1 MGAFN
6 GDTGHPSDSSSK
18 TGPPGPPGPR
28 GSPGPAGH
36 KGDTGPQGPQGPTGP
51 AGPQGSQGPTGPA
64 GPQGD
69 TGPQGPQGP
78 TGSRGFVGQKGDKGD
93 SGPTGSTGPAGPQ
106 GPQGATGSAGPV
118 GATGPAGPAG
128 PKGETGPTGPAGATG
143 PAGHTGP
150 AGTKG
155 PKGDAGPTGPAG
167 PQGPAGAKGDP
178 GQMGV
183 VNQNLVMN
191 DHSIKQLANPVGDQ
205 DAVNLTSMKKYVG
218 THTISSGT
226 KENLFSHLFFSA
238 SSFTGVTNFDS
249 LTTVNNFNS
258 GVHLVNRS
266 AFRFN
271 LLKSGDSFNSRFKI
285 GLTGLLPG
293 DYTLCVEF
301 FFPESDLNWSLSAS
315 SPFGGNTVNYHT
327 KRFNNHSPKYMRTII
342 HSQKDVS
349 SSDDKLFIDITNP
362 GYFGSKASEQAYLI
376 AYGVKGYQSDVPSD
390 VFEKPFTFSGGDLLL
405 ETNLDLNGYEL
416 KNYFLKKDKNFVI
429 NGFYDGTDGTTTL
442 GGGFGSSSVVFYLVK
457 FNFNLNYFIMP
468 VDGIIEEWQF
478 FIESKK
484 DDNIVNDKVQVTVQ
498 DGGLRLPQY
507 RPGEGLTPASL
518 HIQIWNSGLSCTTGY
533 DSTGSLQGSYV
544 MTVLLGC
551 PAGRKLEFDPEA
563 SKNAS
568 GKKHFCSP
576 VHGVPCFYFYRDFLP
591 VFKVLDLATGQI
603 NQFHGKYGLKIVG
616 GGPSYQS
623 VTDYSQEEQ
632 TKYNYQTTSSM
643 ASLIWASKLKTLGDV
658 PVFDSKTNGIRIV
671 DADSSNCDYTIRFL
685 IRVHGLPPGSFNPS
699 SVIVLSCIGILV
711 ALILTFFLLKRQE
724 AKLWG
729 QLKSVLALLPN
740 LCRERI
746 YNAGGLGM
754 RRMLG
759 LRRNR
764 VDPLADQIQLETI
777 HQEMNKDTEGNGD
790 SSVDIRGNTLE
801 QHQASTT
808 NV

>member
-6 GDTGHPSDSSSK
+6 GDTGHPSDSSST

-51 AGPQGSQGPTGPA
+51 AGPQGSRGPTGPA

-78 TGSRGFVGQKGDKGD
+78 TGAKGNIGEKGDKGD

-106 GPQGATGSAGPV
+106 GPQGATGSSGPV

-258 GVHLVNRS
+258 GVHLVNRN

-285 GLTGLLPG
+285 GLTGLFPG

-327 KRFNNHSPKYMRTII
+327 KRFNNHSPKYTRTII
-342 HSQKDVS
+342 HSQKDPS

-484 DDNIVNDKVQVTVQ
+484 DDNIVNDKVQVFIKVQ
-498 DGGLRLPQY
+498 KKDGGRGSATVSPTESNFQKQDV
-507 RPGEGLTPASL
+507 SL
-518 HIQIWNSGLSCTTGY
+518 
-533 DSTGSLQGSYV
+533 
-544 MTVLLGC
+544 
-551 PAGRKLEFDPEA
+551 EA
-563 SKNAS
+563 SKGDKILAAIANRNGAINTKTGVCFPPS
-568 GKKHFCSP
+568 SKELMTQDCHI
-576 VHGVPCFYFYRDFLP
+576 GVPPAQVIMCG
-591 VFKVLDLATGQI
+591 A
-603 NQFHGKYGLKIVG
+603 
-616 GGPSYQS
+616 
-623 VTDYSQEEQ
+623 SQAQ
-632 TKYNYQTTSSM
+632 PCS
-643 ASLIWASKLKTLGDV
+643 
-658 PVFDSKTNGIRIV
+658 
-671 DADSSNCDYTIRFL
+671 
-685 IRVHGLPPGSFNPS
+685 
-699 SVIVLSCIGILV
+699 
-711 ALILTFFLLKRQE
+711 
-724 AKLWG
+724 
-729 QLKSVLALLPN
+729 
-740 LCRERI
+740 
-746 YNAGGLGM
+746 
-754 RRMLG
+754 
-759 LRRNR
+759 
-764 VDPLADQIQLETI
+764 
-777 HQEMNKDTEGNGD
+777 
-790 SSVDIRGNTLE
+790 
-801 QHQASTT
+801 
-808 NV
+808 